1 MEEEGII
8 NRVAQ
13 SGIVSIDLED
23 LIPYRDSKAVDIAEQ
38 LFQGLILKEAD
49 FRAWIKEADW
59 STCKDCDVAIHCS
72 ADAVVPTWAYML
84 VASALQDYTASV
96 YFCSPSQLKAMV
108 VERELSVIRPGDYLD
123 KRVVIKGCGN
133 RAISNHAYILLT
145 SKLVPVVKSLMFGEP
160 CSTVPVYKQRK

>member
-13 SGIVSIDLED
+13 SGIISIDLED
-23 LIPYRDSKAVDIAEQ
+23 LIPNRDAKSIDIAAQ

-59 STCKDCDVAIHCS
+59 SIFRDCDIAIHCS

-84 VASALQDYTASV
+84 VASALQDYTSSV
-96 YFCSPSQLKAMV
+96 YFCAPAQLNAMI
-108 VERELSVIRPGDYLD
+108 VERELSVIRAEDYLD

-133 RAISNHAYILLT
+133 RAISNHAYVLLT

>member
-84 VASALQDYTASV
+84 VASALQGYTASV
-96 YFCSPSQLKAMV
+96 YFCSPSQLNAMV

>member
-49 FRAWIKEADW
+49 FLFANFPLF
-59 STCKDCDVAIHCS
+59 S
-72 ADAVVPTWAYML
+72 
-84 VASALQDYTASV
+84 
-96 YFCSPSQLKAMV
+96 
-108 VERELSVIRPGDYLD
+108 
-123 KRVVIKGCGN
+123 
-133 RAISNHAYILLT
+133 
-145 SKLVPVVKSLMFGEP
+145 
-160 CSTVPVYKQRK
+160 

>member
-23 LIPYRDSKAVDIAEQ
+23 LIPYRDSKSVDIAEQ

-59 STCKDCDVAIHCS
+59 
-72 ADAVVPTWAYML
+72 
-84 VASALQDYTASV
+84 
-96 YFCSPSQLKAMV
+96 
-108 VERELSVIRPGDYLD
+108 
-123 KRVVIKGCGN
+123 
-133 RAISNHAYILLT
+133 
-145 SKLVPVVKSLMFGEP
+145 
-160 CSTVPVYKQRK
+160 

>member
-23 LIPYRDSKAVDIAEQ
+23 LIPYRDSKSVDIAEQ

-49 FRAWIKEADW
+49 FRAWIKESDW
-59 STCKDCDVAIHCS
+59 LAYKDCDVAIHCS
-72 ADAVVPTWAYML
+72 VDAVVPTWAYML
-84 VASALQDYTASV
+84 VASALQDYTSSV
-96 YFCSPSQLKAMV
+96 YFCSPAQLNAMV
-108 VERELSVIRPGDYLD
+108 VERELSVIRPEDYLD

>member
-1 MEEEGII
+1 M
-8 NRVAQ
+8 
-13 SGIVSIDLED
+13 
-23 LIPYRDSKAVDIAEQ
+23 
-38 LFQGLILKEAD
+38 
-49 FRAWIKEADW
+49 
-59 STCKDCDVAIHCS
+59 AIHCS

-96 YFCSPSQLKAMV
+96 YFCSPSQLNAMV